1 MTGLQRLER
10 SLYYIVDE
18 KDEHNK
24 LSKGFNYFL
33 MVLIIL
39 SVGEMALETD
49 ASIYEPYKPYFKTFD
64 FFTVMVFSVEYVIRI
79 LTAHLDSENPGKTRW
94 QSIRNYIFSGPG
106 LIDLVSIIPFYLD
119 LAFDGRVFRMLKL
132 LRLSRVFKIARY
144 NESMRD
150 VVDVIRA
157 KSSEIGVIMGLII
170 IIMII
175 SSFLMFYAENKE
187 QPDAFPN
194 VLGCLWWAVVTMTT
208 IGYGDVYPVTAAG
221 KIIGSVMA
229 LLGIGLVAMPTGII
243 SAGFLEKV
251 NERREKK
258 LKEKEAEEKAAKEKD
273 AKEKDDS
280 KAHNGGSHTEKAVA
294 ADDQKH
300 YCPYCG
306 HRLD

>member
-1 MTGLQRLER
+1 MTKFDQLER
-10 SLYYIVDE
+10 ALYYIVDE
-18 KDEHNK
+18 KDEHNR

-33 MVLIIL
+33 MALILL

-49 ASIYEPYKPYFKTFD
+49 KDIYVPYKTYFHIFD
-64 FFTVMVFSVEYVIRI
+64 FFTVIVFTVEYVIRVM
-79 LTAHLDSENPGKTRW
+79 TAHLHPENANKTRW
-94 QSIRNYIFSGPG
+94 QSIRSYVFSFAGI
-106 LIDLVSIIPFYLD
+106 IDLVSIIPFYLD
-119 LAFDGRVFRMLKL
+119 LAFDGRVFRTLKL
-132 LRLSRVFKIARY
+132 LRLFRVFKIARY
-144 NESMRD
+144 NESMKD
-150 VVDVIRA
+150 VIDVIRA
-157 KSSEIGVIMGLII
+157 KSSEIGVIMSVII

-175 SSFLMFYAENKE
+175 SSFLMFYAEHKA

-208 IGYGDVYPVTAAG
+208 IGYGDVYPVTEYG

-258 LKEKEAEEKAAKEKD
+258 AKDAKEAEEKKAKETEE
-273 AKEKDDS
+273 AKAEGD
-280 KAHNGGSHTEKAVA
+280 GCQHTEKAA
-294 ADDQKH
+294 SDGDQKH

>member
-18 KDEHNK
+18 KDESNR

-33 MVLIIL
+33 MALIVL
-39 SVGEMALETD
+39 SVGVMALETD
-49 ASIYEPYKPYFKTFD
+49 LTIYNPYKWYFKTFD
-64 FFTVMVFSVEYVIRI
+64 FFTVMVFTVEYIIRI
-79 LTAHLDSENPGKTRW
+79 LTAHLDPENPGKTRW
-94 QSIRNYIFSGPG
+94 QCMRNYILSGPG
-106 LIDLVSIIPFYLD
+106 LVDLISIIPFYLD

-132 LRLSRVFKIARY
+132 LRLFRVFKIARY

-175 SSFLMFYAENKE
+175 SAFLMYYAEHNE
-187 QPDAFPN
+187 QPEAFPN

-208 IGYGDVYPVTAAG
+208 IGYGDVYPITTAG

-280 KAHNGGSHTEKAVA
+280 KAHDGGSHTEKAAA